1 MRFVFATLKAH
12 MGAFSQGTVRATIR
26 YIGTPFA
33 GWQVQPDQ
41 RTVQGEIEKALSQ
54 IAGGPVRIHGA
65 GRTDA
70 GVHALAQVC
79 SFPWNSGKDL
89 NTLRRSLTKMLA
101 PDIQITAIE
110 KAPQEFH
117 ARKSAIGKQYWYTL
131 SAAREADPLSA
142 AFAWTLPHGVDLESL
157 RALCERFVG
166 THEFAGFQSSGA
178 EKESTVRTLHCVE
191 LVPGGVVSP
200 VDARDLYTIRFH
212 GNGFL
217 YKMVRNITGT
227 LIDVAR
233 GNVSESRI
241 DELFASHGPYHGYTA
256 PAHGLTLVEVLYE

>member
-1 MRFVFATLKAH
+1 M
-12 MGAFSQGTVRATIR
+12 R

-33 GWQVQPDQ
+33 GWQVQPGQ
-41 RTVQGEIEKALSQ
+41 RTVQGEIEKALSR

-89 NTLRRSLTKMLA
+89 NALRRSLTKMLA

-110 KAPQEFH
+110 KAPPEFH

-142 AFAWTLPHGVDLESL
+142 AFAWTLPHGLDLD
-157 RALCERFVG
+157 RMGPLCGRFVG
-166 THEFAGFQSSGA
+166 THDFAGFQSSGA
-178 EKESTVRTLHCVE
+178 EKVNTVRTLHSVE
-191 LVPGGVVSP
+191 LVPGGVVAL
-200 VDARDLYTIRFH
+200 VDARDLYSVRFH
-212 GNGFL
+212 GDGFL
-217 YKMVRNITGT
+217 YKMIRNLTGT
-227 LIDVAR
+227 LFDIAR
-233 GNVSESRI
+233 GNVPESRI
-241 DELFASHGPYHGYTA
+241 DELFAAPGPYHGYTA
-256 PAHGLTLVEVLYE
+256 PAHGLTLVEVLYP